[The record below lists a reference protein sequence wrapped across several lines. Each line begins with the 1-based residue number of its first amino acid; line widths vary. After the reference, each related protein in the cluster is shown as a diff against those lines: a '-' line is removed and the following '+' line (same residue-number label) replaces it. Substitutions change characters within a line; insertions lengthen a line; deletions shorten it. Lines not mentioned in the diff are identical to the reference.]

1 MRSRSTTRADMSAAS
16 PSFARVRRT
25 LLARGAAREPRD
37 VALTVYSVGLGALVA
52 MVPIIRT
59 LVLTL
64 AAPGPAAVLTA
75 PYVRALIT
83 TGCLLVLLIVT
94 ALGGVRGAVV
104 PAPPYVQFVV
114 GGAYP
119 RSITLRR
126 SMLSVHAVSVTVSVV
141 SALIMCAAV
150 STAGSRITAVT
161 VTSSVAMAVAFGAV
175 LATAWLAG
183 QVFRIVRTSSAVA
196 VLLLA
201 VAGTVTVTGG
211 YTDAVAKI
219 AASTASA
226 LAWPASA
233 SAVTATIVVCVV
245 SAFVAIV
252 ASSAMLDRVR
262 RTELMRQAVVW
273 RAAGTLALTADMRG
287 TVDSIRQPARHR
299 PAHVRWATRSV
310 ALRILVRDVGGVLR
324 HPVRTLVGAA
334 SALAAGA
341 LVPAMLGASAN
352 GAALAGAVSALLAYA
367 AAGAWSD
374 GLRSHADNIGAPTLF
389 GFRAG
394 TGILMHVVTPLLAM
408 ILLLLAGVA
417 LVTVPA
423 AGGSPAAPPPEDA
436 SLWTAALALGVLACA
451 LRAHGAV
458 KGPMPL
464 RLLAPISTPA
474 GDASILVITAWA
486 LDGPVLA
493 IIAGLVLVMA
503 VPGGV
508 LPVLGATVVMLAIL
522 APWAWLRLRDRRSR

>member
-1 MRSRSTTRADMSAAS
+1 MSAAS

-37 VALTVYSVGLGALVA
+37 VALAVYSVGLGALIA
-52 MVPIIRT
+52 TVPIVRT

-75 PYVRALIT
+75 PSAPALIAA
-83 TGCLLVLLIVT
+83 GCLFVLLIVT
-94 ALGGVRGAVV
+94 ALGGIRGAVV

-114 GGAYP
+114 SGAYP
-119 RSITLRR
+119 RSVTLRR
-126 SMLSVHAVSVTVSVV
+126 GMLSVHTATVTVSVV
-141 SALIMCAAV
+141 AALIAC
-150 STAGSRITAVT
+150 TALSNAGAGITAAT
-161 VTSSVAMAVAFGAV
+161 VTSAVAIAVAFGAV

-183 QVFRIVRTSSAVA
+183 QVFRIVRASSAVA

-201 VAGTVTVTGG
+201 VASAITLTSG
-211 YTDAVAKI
+211 YTDAVTRI
-219 AASTASA
+219 AASAASA

-233 SAVTATIVVCVV
+233 SAVTATIVASVVC
-245 SAFVAIV
+245 ALVAGV
-252 ASSAMLDRVR
+252 GSSAMLDRLR
-262 RTELMRQAVVW
+262 RTELMRQAVAW
-273 RAAGTLALTADMRG
+273 KAAGTLALTADMRG

-310 ALRILVRDVGGVLR
+310 ALRIFVRDAGGVLR
-324 HPVRTLVGAA
+324 HPVRALLGAG

-352 GAALAGAVSALLAYA
+352 VAALAGAVSALLAYA

-374 GLRSHADNIGAPTLF
+374 GLRSHADNIGAPALF
-389 GFRAG
+389 GFQAG
-394 TGILMHVVTPLLAM
+394 TGILMHLVAPLIAM
-408 ILLLLAGVA
+408 IALSLAGVMLVDAPASERAPLRTVA
-417 LVTVPA
+417 LT
-423 AGGSPAAPPPEDA
+423 
-436 SLWTAALALGVLACA
+436 LGVLACA

-493 IIAGLVLVMA
+493 IIAGLVLDVA
-503 VPGGV
+503 VSGGV
-508 LPVLGATVVMLAIL
+508 LAVLGATLVMLAIL
-522 APWAWLRLRDRRSR
+522 ASWTWLRLRDRRAH